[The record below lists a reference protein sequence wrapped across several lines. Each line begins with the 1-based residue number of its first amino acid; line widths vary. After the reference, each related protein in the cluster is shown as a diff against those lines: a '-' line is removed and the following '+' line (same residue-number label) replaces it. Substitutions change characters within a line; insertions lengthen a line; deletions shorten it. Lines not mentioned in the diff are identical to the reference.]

1 MLLQA
6 APAVGT
12 DPVAAHGESYFSL
25 MAKGGVILIPIFLLA
40 GLAIFLIADKWHFLR
55 KLDKSDNRALAY
67 LLRLIYEGDTD
78 KAVKFAGERNN
89 PAFNVIAAGLK
100 DDNGSMQDV
109 EESMQVESRMQIAR
123 LEKGLNYL
131 AITASVA
138 PMLGFLGTIFGVI
151 RIFYDISLSGQLD
164 ISTISNGLYEK
175 MICSGTGLLV
185 GIIAYSGYS
194 LLNGR
199 IDKVVLQM
207 DVTVNEGLKAI
218 RSVSRSG
225 VFKGYS
231 S

>member
-25 MAKGGVILIPIFLLA
+25 MVKGGVILIPIFLLA

-78 KAVKFAGERNN
+78 KAAKFAGERNN

-138 PMLGFLGTIFGVI
+138 
-151 RIFYDISLSGQLD
+151 RCWDSSGRF
-164 ISTISNGLYEK
+164 SE
-175 MICSGTGLLV
+175 
-185 GIIAYSGYS
+185 
-194 LLNGR
+194 
-199 IDKVVLQM
+199 
-207 DVTVNEGLKAI
+207 
-218 RSVSRSG
+218 
-225 VFKGYS
+225 
-231 S
+231 

>member
-25 MAKGGVILIPIFLLA
+25 MTKGGVILIPIFLLA

-78 KAVKFAGERNN
+78 KAAKFAGERNN

-123 LEKGLNYL
+123 LEKGVELPGDYRVGSTDAGIPRDDFRGDPYL
-131 AITASVA
+131 LRYFAFRPVGH
-138 PMLGFLGTIFGVI
+138 LDHFE
-151 RIFYDISLSGQLD
+151 RI
-164 ISTISNGLYEK
+164 
-175 MICSGTGLLV
+175 V
-185 GIIAYSGYS
+185 
-194 LLNGR
+194 
-199 IDKVVLQM
+199 
-207 DVTVNEGLKAI
+207 
-218 RSVSRSG
+218 
-225 VFKGYS
+225 
-231 S
+231 

>member
-100 DDNGSMQDV
+100 DDNGRC
-109 EESMQVESRMQIAR
+109 RMWKNRCRWSPACR
-123 LEKGLNYL
+123 LPGSKRG
-131 AITASVA
+131 
-138 PMLGFLGTIFGVI
+138 
-151 RIFYDISLSGQLD
+151 
-164 ISTISNGLYEK
+164 
-175 MICSGTGLLV
+175 
-185 GIIAYSGYS
+185 
-194 LLNGR
+194 
-199 IDKVVLQM
+199 
-207 DVTVNEGLKAI
+207 
-218 RSVSRSG
+218 
-225 VFKGYS
+225 
-231 S
+231 